1 MSENPLGDR
10 GIEIL
15 LSVYAR
21 EPPVILPRVGRS
33 TVAESSEEDEEY
45 NTESDEEDLDE
56 KDDAVSSQSQ
66 SLGGYSHREFFESPL
81 SIYTTPSKSTKSCGG
96 KWCFYSQNIFTR
108 ASAYTFDTG
117 TDDHRSSNQSPSISL
132 ASAAAEIRGLRSIP
146 YLIISKTELSD
157 KAALFLSYILPVHP
171 TPDHLLRYLPPAR
184 PGFQAE
190 ILDRYD
196 HFSGCSG
203 IVYQKNEQFTSM
215 GLKVLE
221 LAEHIRDTALT
232 PAPTFPRSKHISDTP
247 STPLTPLKL
256 RRESL
261 FSLSHSPYTN
271 CGSGT
276 AVELERAR
284 SKIQGALL
292 KDSGTGSIEV
302 WRTALRMLATSR
314 TILFDKGNI
323 GSEYFSFGGRS
334 SHYNSPTRPGFN
346 PFGPVPFRLH
356 ASYLTNAQN
365 AHFQQHHP
373 HTLDVPAWDGPN
385 LATVGDS
392 TPRKDSSDPPSPTRI
407 VFSSSVKAFEQEED
421 QQKRPKDLPGNLPED
436 IWVQIIALATD
447 PKDILSAKQR
457 RNVVGWARTSD
468 TLERERELAGKPKP
482 VQVWRLLEGLECLG
496 CEV

>member
-1 MSENPLGDR
+1 MSTRYIIKSICLH
-10 GIEIL
+10 
-15 LSVYAR
+15 VF
-21 EPPVILPRVGRS
+21 V
-33 TVAESSEEDEEY
+33 VA
-45 NTESDEEDLDE
+45 
-56 KDDAVSSQSQ
+56 DD
-66 SLGGYSHREFFESPL
+66 Y
-81 SIYTTPSKSTKSCGG
+81 
-96 KWCFYSQNIFTR
+96 
-108 ASAYTFDTG
+108 
-117 TDDHRSSNQSPSISL
+117 RSSNLSPSTSL
-132 ASAAAEIRGLRSIP
+132 ASGVADIRGLRSIP

-171 TPDHLLRYLPPAR
+171 TPDRLLRYLPPTR

-221 LAEHIRDTALT
+221 LAEHIRDATLSST
-232 PAPTFPRSKHISDTP
+232 STFPRSRQVSDTSNAP
-247 STPLTPLKL
+247 STPLRS

-261 FSLSHSPYTN
+261 LPPTSYSPYIN

-276 AVELERAR
+276 VVELERAR

-292 KDSGTGSIEV
+292 KESGTGSIEV
-302 WRTALRMLATSR
+302 WRTALQMLATSR

-323 GSEYFSFGGRS
+323 GSEYFSFCGRS
-334 SHYNSPTRPGFN
+334 SHYSSPTRSTFGSFSQVS
-346 PFGPVPFRLH
+346 FGPH
-356 ASYLTNAQN
+356 AGSLGHSQN

-373 HTLDVPAWDGPN
+373 HILDVPTWDGPS
-385 LATVGDS
+385 LAPIGDP
-392 TPRKDSSDPPSPTRI
+392 TPQKDTSDPPSPTRI
-407 VFSSSVKAFEQEED
+407 VFSSSAKGFDQEEE
-421 QQKRPKDLPGNLPED
+421 QQKKPKDLPGKLSED
-436 IWVQIIALATD
+436 IWVQIITLATD